1 MIGPHNA
8 AVELMAKDKTVW
20 VVPIINAK
28 PYHGQ
33 EDVSERKPQGL
44 SLLVLL
50 LTAILVLTLTVRIS
64 QHLDCPPDD
73 HDGPL
78 WHLLRGGL

>member
-33 EDVSERKPQGL
+33 EDISERKPQGL

-50 LTAILVLTLTVRIS
+50 LTATLVLTLIVKMS
-64 QHLDCPPDD
+64 QCLSCLPPDY
-73 HDGPL
+73 DGSL
-78 WHLLRGGL
+78 